1 MARRARC
8 VRARAARAHRRASR
22 AYLPRAPPASP
33 VVSFRSPSAIRTPGT
48 TTATTGAPVAG
59 SSPGKTHPAS
69 RAFSPPP
76 PPSSPRPR
84 PRLSVAAASSDRGSP
99 DRGARPP
106 SRLFRRVAS
115 RSSVAA
121 VAAKYARDDPFPL
134 RGVRDPAVVA
144 GALRRYLDELPE
156 PILGG
161 FRSCDAVLAVAA
173 VKEEKETGEGG
184 GDRGGPPG
192 SAAARRRSGLG
203 ARARPSRRVAAL
215 ATLLERTLDD
225 ASRVT
230 ARATAA
236 FLRRVAERDADAAA
250 HAERRSARGGPF
262 RGGRDGVGVSEDV
275 DVERRVDVARAEAF
289 ARATRALG
297 AQFAEAFARPRGG
310 YGADAGRDLEL
321 AATATAT
328 LIANVGD
335 AFPSGGGPKRG
346 FAPRGEDDDDENEN
360 ENGNGAAALRARAT
374 NFGTSD
380 ELRRTSERAP
390 RKRGAGGADEREG
403 ARRAPGRHGK
413 ENGDDDDDE
422 DDEEEEDPSPFAE
435 RTAPPRGRRRSSL
448 ERHERHDSSPRAPG
462 PARVASSSARLF
474 DDGGGGG
481 DDDDGGG
488 GGGGGCPSASVTI
501 GSELASCV
509 SALFAPED
517 VLTAA
522 FDRVAGATVAD
533 VLYASDVRS
542 MPPAALLAEKTAV
555 KRRLRSFDSHVFA
568 RDGGR
573 RATKEDK
580 RHLRPMYL
588 RLAHVKRRIA
598 ANESVGAGRYR
609 AATEGPRERRDDR
622 GVNAA

>member
-1 MARRARC
+1 M
-8 VRARAARAHRRASR
+8 
-22 AYLPRAPPASP
+22 
-33 VVSFRSPSAIRTPGT
+33 
-48 TTATTGAPVAG
+48 
-59 SSPGKTHPAS
+59 
-69 RAFSPPP
+69 
-76 PPSSPRPR
+76 
-84 PRLSVAAASSDRGSP
+84 
-99 DRGARPP
+99 
-106 SRLFRRVAS
+106 
-115 RSSVAA
+115 
-121 VAAKYARDDPFPL
+121 
-134 RGVRDPAVVA
+134 RDPAVVA

-184 GDRGGPPG
+184 GDLGGPPG

-225 ASRVT
+225 ASRAT

-250 HAERRSARGGPF
+250 RAERRSALGRPPF

-335 AFPSGGGPKRG
+335 AFPSGGSRRG
-346 FAPRGEDDDDENEN
+346 FDSTREDDDDENEN
-360 ENGNGAAALRARAT
+360 QNGAAALRARAT
-374 NFGTSD
+374 NALDLSGSEPLGLGTS
-380 ELRRTSERAP
+380 RRFFEGSENQKNQKTPP

-403 ARRAPGRHGK
+403 ARRAPGRPGK
-413 ENGDDDDDE
+413 ENGDDDEEEEE
-422 DDEEEEDPSPFAE
+422 DEEDPSPFAE

-462 PARVASSSARLF
+462 HARVASSSARLF
-474 DDGGGGG
+474 DDGG
-481 DDDDGGG
+481 DDDGGGG

-609 AATEGPRERRDDR
+609 AATEGPRERRDDSVTR
-622 GVNAA
+622 GDAMIAE

>member
-1 MARRARC
+1 M
-8 VRARAARAHRRASR
+8 
-22 AYLPRAPPASP
+22 
-33 VVSFRSPSAIRTPGT
+33 
-48 TTATTGAPVAG
+48 
-59 SSPGKTHPAS
+59 
-69 RAFSPPP
+69 
-76 PPSSPRPR
+76 
-84 PRLSVAAASSDRGSP
+84 
-99 DRGARPP
+99 
-106 SRLFRRVAS
+106 
-115 RSSVAA
+115 
-121 VAAKYARDDPFPL
+121 
-134 RGVRDPAVVA
+134 RDPAVVA

-184 GDRGGPPG
+184 GDLGAPRG
-192 SAAARRRSGLG
+192 ARRRGVGAGSR

-225 ASRVT
+225 ASRAT

-250 HAERRSARGGPF
+250 RGERRSAL
-262 RGGRDGVGVSEDV
+262 GRPPLGAVGTGVGVSEDV

-335 AFPSGGGPKRG
+335 AFPSGGSRRG
-346 FAPRGEDDDDENEN
+346 FDSTREDDDDENEN
-360 ENGNGAAALRARAT
+360 ENGAAALRARAT
-374 NFGTSD
+374 NALDLSGSEPLGLGTS
-380 ELRRTSERAP
+380 RRFFEGSENQKNQKTPP
-390 RKRGAGGADEREG
+390 RKRGAGFADEREG
-403 ARRAPGRHGK
+403 ARRAPGRPGK
-413 ENGDDDDDE
+413 ENGDDDE
-422 DDEEEEDPSPFAE
+422 EEEEEDEDSSPFAE

-609 AATEGPRERRDDR
+609 AATEGP
-622 GVNAA
+622 